1 METKTQHGYLILADI
16 SGYTSYLAGVELD
29 HADEIITSLLEI
41 IVGQFKQVL
50 TISKLEGDAVFAY
63 APEAKLTRGETLL
76 ELIESTYVAF
86 CDRRDSSHRRT
97 ICECKACQNIPNL
110 DLKFFIHHGDYV
122 IQQIS
127 GIHELVGS
135 DVNVAHRLMKNHLA
149 EATGWKAY
157 ALFTERGLE
166 HLGVRPTDMHA
177 QIETYEH
184 LGDVPIRSF
193 DLHARREELLNARR
207 EVIRP
212 NDADYIVTCEYPAP
226 PPVVWEWLTEPRRRT
241 LWAHGAKFH
250 VIGRP
255 RGRMG
260 AGAVNHCD
268 HGKTT
273 TIETFLDWR
282 PFDYFTARS
291 EDPGTDMIETV
302 YLEPLGDGTRTRDVI
317 KFLKF
322 PFPLPRPL
330 AVALMRFLMKNMLKY
345 EDMWKGIGPLIADEQ
360 KRAAGE
366 AFETATYAYCV
377 LTFNFGNLGVEALA
391 GELTAPADA
400 STPV

>member
-1 METKTQHGYLILADI
+1 MEMTKTQHGYLVLADI

-29 HADEIITSLLEI
+29 HAHEILTDLLET
-41 IVGQFKQVL
+41 IVGMFKTIL
-50 TISKLEGDAVFAY
+50 TVSKLEGDAVFAY
-63 APEAKLTRGETLL
+63 TPEANLPRGETLL
-76 ELIESTYVAF
+76 EMIETTYVAF

-97 ICECKACQNIPNL
+97 TCACAACQNMSNL
-110 DLKFFIHHGDYV
+110 DLKFFVHHGDYV
-122 IQQIS
+122 IQQVS
-127 GIHELVGS
+127 GIRELVGS
-135 DVNVAHRLMKNHLA
+135 DVNLAHRLMKNHIT

-166 HLGVRPTDMHA
+166 HLGVRPTDMHV

-184 LGDVPIRSF
+184 LGDVPTHSL

-207 EVIRP
+207 EVIEP
-212 NDADYIVTCEYPAP
+212 KDADYIVTCEYPAP

-241 LWAHGAKFH
+241 LWAHGVKFS
-250 VIGRP
+250 VVARP

-260 AGAVNHCD
+260 TGAVNHCD

-273 TIETFLDWR
+273 TVETFLDWR

-291 EDPGTDMIETV
+291 EDDSSTMVETF
-302 YLEPLGDGTRTRDVI
+302 YLEPLGDGSHTRMRDVI

-330 AVALMRFLMKNMLKY
+330 AAPLMRFMMKNMMKY
-345 EDMWKGIGPLIADEQ
+345 EDMWKGIGQFIADEQ
-360 KRAAGE
+360 KQAASPE
-366 AFETATYAYCV
+366 P
-377 LTFNFGNLGVEALA
+377 VEAI
-391 GELTAPADA
+391 
-400 STPV
+400 S